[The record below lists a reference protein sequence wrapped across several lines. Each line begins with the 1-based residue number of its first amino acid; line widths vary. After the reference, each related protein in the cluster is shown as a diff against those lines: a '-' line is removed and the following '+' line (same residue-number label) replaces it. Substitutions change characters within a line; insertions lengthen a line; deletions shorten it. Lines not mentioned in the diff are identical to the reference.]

1 MTTNAE
7 LIRHIQELKKIR
19 PRKDWVLLTKE
30 QIFSQYP
37 VPEVQPRKISWA
49 WFFQP
54 KPAFAALMSLIF
66 LAGTFVLAQNSLPGD
81 PLYAIKKIKERGQAV
96 FVSEEELPRYNLEI
110 ANKRLEE
117 LTEIAQTNQV
127 RKLAPA
133 IEEYQVS
140 VSEATEN
147 LKQIKEPGKNPKI
160 IKEVAFQ
167 TEKIEEN
174 KQKVEALGVVVDETE
189 ALENSTAQLIEKT
202 IEVWEKEPL
211 NKKQEEFLM
220 EARVYFEGVEY
231 YKASQAL
238 EMVYLLSYPQ
248 E

>member
-110 ANKRLEE
+110 ANK
-117 LTEIAQTNQV
+117 
-127 RKLAPA
+127 
-133 IEEYQVS
+133 
-140 VSEATEN
+140 
-147 LKQIKEPGKNPKI
+147 LKPIGVGKRI
-160 IKEVAFQ
+160 GERM
-167 TEKIEEN
+167 
-174 KQKVEALGVVVDETE
+174 
-189 ALENSTAQLIEKT
+189 LITQFAKDSRREDLKYT
-202 IEVWEKEPL
+202 L
-211 NKKQEEFLM
+211 D
-220 EARVYFEGVEY
+220 R
-231 YKASQAL
+231 
-238 EMVYLLSYPQ
+238 
-248 E
+248 